1 MVSHQGAVRDA
12 AEFGVLRMVG
22 ILAVV
27 FPAAALIHVLA
38 NMRDYRQPA
47 VAIVTWL
54 LMFPAAVWL
63 LPRIRTSRP
72 ADGTARAR
80 SLTTAEAMAAILIAA
95 AAVGIMGWEYRTPD
109 ASGGVD
115 LAVLGT
121 AWLLAIVALSR
132 PASVWVPGALVVY
145 AVYAVLLITSAGTNP
160 VYLNE
165 LEAAGYIL
173 VIVLA
178 AFSVLRPT
186 IATHTSVSAR
196 RSLLASK
203 SAAERE
209 AAAAVQADRRS
220 RLALLEMEALP
231 LLRDIADG
239 TLDPATSDVRERCAR
254 HAAALRH
261 SLTDRAPSAEGLM
274 AGLELAVRAAGAR
287 GLLVDIRMI
296 GDPGVTAPEITRAAV
311 TTVDAVL
318 TALPPH
324 QVTLTVIAP
333 GDEVE
338 LYVTFGQPLPMIPGL
353 ARPGED
359 LPAAAGWRACLTTED
374 TGTGCLE
381 IGWRKA
387 VLGDRRH

>member
-1 MVSHQGAVRDA
+1 
-12 AEFGVLRMVG
+12 MVG

-38 NMRDYRQPA
+38 NIHDYRQPA
-47 VAIVTWL
+47 IAVLVWL
-54 LMFPAAVWL
+54 LMFPVAVWL
-63 LPRIRTSRP
+63 VPRIRTSRP
-72 ADGTARAR
+72 ADGITRPK
-80 SLTTAEAMAAILIAA
+80 SLTRADAVAAILIAA
-95 AAVGIMGWEYRTPD
+95 AAVGVMGWEYRTPD

-121 AWLLAIVALSR
+121 AWLLAIVALSF
-132 PASVWVPGALVVY
+132 PALVWIPGALIVY
-145 AVYAVLLITSAGTNP
+145 AVYAVLLISTAGMNP
-160 VYLNE
+160 VYLSE

-173 VIVLA
+173 VVVLS

-186 IATHTSVSAR
+186 IATHTSISAR

-220 RLALLEMEALP
+220 RLALLEIEALP

-239 TLDPATSDVRERCAR
+239 TLDPATSEVRERCAR

-287 GLLVDIRMI
+287 GLLVDIRII

-318 TALPPH
+318 SALPPH

-333 GDEVE
+333 GEEVE
-338 LYVTFGQPLPMIPGL
+338 LYVTFGEPLLTIPGL
-353 ARPGED
+353 ARPGAG
-359 LPAAAGWRACLTTED
+359 LPAASGWRACLITED
-374 TGTGCLE
+374 TSTGCLE

-387 VLGDRRH
+387 VFG

>member
-1 MVSHQGAVRDA
+1 VVSHHGAVRDA
-12 AEFGVLRMVG
+12 AEFGVLRVVG
-22 ILAVV
+22 LLAVV

-38 NMRDYRQPA
+38 NMHDYRQPVVA
-47 VAIVTWL
+47 VVVWL

-63 LPRIRTSRP
+63 VPRVRTSRP
-72 ADGTARAR
+72 FDGITSARG
-80 SLTTAEAMAAILIAA
+80 LTRVEATAAILIAA
-95 AAVGIMGWEYRTPD
+95 AAVGVMGWEYRTPD
-109 ASGGVD
+109 ASGGVN
-115 LAVLGT
+115 LAMLGT
-121 AWLLAIVALSR
+121 AWLLAIVALSC
-132 PASVWVPGALVVY
+132 PASVWIPGALIVY
-145 AVYAVLLITSAGTNP
+145 AVYTVLLITTAGTNP
-160 VYLNE
+160 VYLSE
-165 LEAAGYIL
+165 LGAAGYIL

-178 AFSVLRPT
+178 AFSLLRPT
-186 IATHTSVSAR
+186 FATHASISAR

-231 LLRDIADG
+231 LLREIADG

-261 SLTDRAPSAEGLM
+261 SLTDRARSAEGLM
-274 AGLELAVRAAGAR
+274 AGLELAVRSAGAR

-296 GDPGVTAPEITRAAV
+296 GDPGITAPEITRAAV

-318 TALPPH
+318 SVLPPH
-324 QVTLTVIAP
+324 QATLTVIAP

-338 LYVTFGQPLPMIPGL
+338 LYVTFGQPLPIIPGL

-359 LPAAAGWRACLTTED
+359 LPATAGWHACLSTED

-387 VLGDRRH
+387 VMGDRGH